1 MATESVFN
9 SMRIL
14 VVALIMVLVLASC
27 PYKNGRVYDAF
38 HGKDKEAP
46 QLLKYTLVD
55 NSSMRLVY
63 NEDVTLIDIRL
74 NDTIL
79 DYSMYG
85 TIFNIP
91 FPEAI
96 KRGDSAVFHVTAED
110 NGGNTAKASLKVVGK
125 NLEIP
130 RAVINEVSIKGT
142 NDSPDRVEILFL
154 ESGSSAGMIVA
165 DGLLGEENHM
175 VILPDI
181 AVNKND
187 IILIYWDKEPENY
200 DMIYDNG
207 RFGHIVYGE
216 SDTTL
221 IGTNGVILLYEE
233 MDGKI
238 EDGLIYTTGESELS
252 EGYGN
257 NRTLNAARELERK
270 GEWEGDPVSSSL
282 VTSSRVI
289 ARLPGGLDTNSQQDF
304 FITAPRESTFG
315 YINQYIPYEE

>member
-1 MATESVFN
+1 
-9 SMRIL
+9 
-14 VVALIMVLVLASC
+14 MVLVLASC

-110 NGGNTAKASLKVVGK
+110 NGGNTAKD
-125 NLEIP
+125 
-130 RAVINEVSIKGT
+130 
-142 NDSPDRVEILFL
+142 DSPDRVEILFL

-207 RFGHIVYGE
+207 RFGHIIYGE

-315 YINQYIPYEE
+315 YINQYIAARADRVVLMVSGIPLTVKP